1 MGGQSKSKRKFGEVK
16 VSEADEVTVYFINPE
31 IENSALGQRANLVW
45 ISEKFQVSLVTI
57 YCQKQF

>member
-1 MGGQSKSKRKFGEVK
+1 MGGQSKSKRKFGKVK
-16 VSEADEVTVYFINPE
+16 VSEPDEVTVYFINPE
-31 IENSALGQRANLVW
+31 IENNALGQSANLVW